1 MFWFFFSLEI
11 WNSNHQS
18 LSLFTMKFDFFR
30 VDIWVEKINSSKFYR
45 KWTCW
50 VSHRRHHSSLVKCS
64 QIHIVWMHHVKVF
77 YVFICS
83 FHDFNAAA
91 FVFFHIFL
99 KRFLCGCSC
108 VRIWKK
114 KIRQIRI
121 EGNEKGETEKKWF
134 KRAKLWGSRSLNW
147 REPKKKKWIVC
158 HIDNRR
164 RYEQNREKNREQ
176 IQKSKEI
183 SAVNRCRQRWQRQRE
198 REKKHVRI
206 TMIPLFCTEIDMKSI
221 KIYSWSNEKLCV
233 LNSFDRFF
241 LLFFHLVLAFN
252 SLRFI

>member
-1 MFWFFFSLEI
+1 MDVL
-11 WNSNHQS
+11 
-18 LSLFTMKFDFFR
+18 
-30 VDIWVEKINSSKFYR
+30 
-45 KWTCW
+45 

-83 FHDFNAAA
+83 IHDFNAAA

-147 REPKKKKWIVC
+147 REPKKKMNCMSYWQSTPLWTKPRKKIESKYKNQKKYRPWIDVDSD
-158 HIDNRR
+158 DNG
-164 RYEQNREKNREQ
+164 K
-176 IQKSKEI
+176 
-183 SAVNRCRQRWQRQRE
+183 E

-233 LNSFDRFF
+233 FNSFNRFAYLFF
-241 LLFFHLVLAFN
+241 LWF
-252 SLRFI
+252 